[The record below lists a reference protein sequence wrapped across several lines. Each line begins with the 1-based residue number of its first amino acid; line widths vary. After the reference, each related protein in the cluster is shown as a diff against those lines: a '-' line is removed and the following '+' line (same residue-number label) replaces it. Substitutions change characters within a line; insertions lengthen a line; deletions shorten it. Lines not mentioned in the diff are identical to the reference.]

1 MAAGIIKP
9 SEISARMAVFPSKA
23 IRPTPAFVF
32 TVPEG
37 WVLDEAADAL
47 AVVHP
52 AKPEG
57 DFWVNAMVT
66 TDRVPRA
73 VDFKAAARITFA
85 RIKRE
90 CPDAEVKMEK
100 MARFGSLIAYLRGI
114 EATSPKSQ
122 RRVAQVHAVFFAPVE
137 EDDKGKTVDMFQ
149 VVGTCPEETAGRYG
163 PRFVEI
169 ISSFRFV

>member
-1 MAAGIIKP
+1 MASGTAKP
-9 SEISARMAVFPSKA
+9 SEISSRMAVFPSKA
-23 IRPTPAFVF
+23 IRATPSFVF

-47 AVVHP
+47 TVAHP
-52 AKPEG
+52 AEPEG

-66 TDRVPRA
+66 TDRVARA

-85 RIKRE
+85 RMKRQL
-90 CPDAEVKMEK
+90 PDAEIKMEK
-100 MARFGSLIAYLRGI
+100 MARFGDLVTYLRGI

-122 RRVAQVHAVFFAPVE
+122 RRVAQVHAIFFAPV
-137 EDDKGKTVDMFQ
+137 DDTGKTVDMFQ
-149 VVGTCPEETAGRYG
+149 VVGTCPAESAGRYG

-169 ISSFRFV
+169 VGSFRFV

>member
-1 MAAGIIKP
+1 MASGTVKP
-9 SEISARMAVFPSKA
+9 SEISGRMAVFPSKA
-23 IRPTPAFVF
+23 IRATPGFLF

-47 AVVHP
+47 TVARP
-52 AKPEG
+52 TEPEG

-73 VDFKAAARITFA
+73 VDFKAASRITFA
-85 RIKRE
+85 RVKRQ
-90 CPDAEVKMEK
+90 CPDAEVKLEK
-100 MARFGSLIAYLRGI
+100 MARFGSLITYLRGI
-114 EATSPKSQ
+114 EATAPKSQ
-122 RRVAQVHAVFFAPVE
+122 RRVAQVHAIFFAPV
-137 EDDKGKTVDMFQ
+137 DDRGKTVDMFQ
-149 VVGTCPEETAGRYG
+149 VVGTCPVESSGRYG